1 LQAPEVR
8 QKLRK
13 QLAAFLKKT
22 RGEMTFTQF
31 EKRMGISAST
41 LHRIELGD
49 QNVTID
55 TLEAIKD
62 RLKVSMSDIF
72 PE

>member
-1 LQAPEVR
+1 VR

-13 QLAAFLKKT
+13 QLAAFLKRA
-22 RGEMTFTQF
+22 RGEMSYAQF
-31 EKRMGISAST
+31 AKRMGISAAT
-41 LHRIELGD
+41 LHRIEMCN

-55 TLEAIKD
+55 TLEEIKM
-62 RLKVSMSDIF
+62 RLKATMSNIF

>member
-1 LQAPEVR
+1 VR

-13 QLAAFLKKT
+13 QLAAFLKKA
-22 RGEMTFTQF
+22 RGEMTFAQF

-55 TLEAIKD
+55 TLEQIKE
-62 RLKVSMSDIF
+62 RLKVSMADIF

>member
-1 LQAPEVR
+1 
-8 QKLRK
+8 
-13 QLAAFLKKT
+13 
-22 RGEMTFTQF
+22 MTFAQF
-31 EKRMGISAST
+31 EKKIGISAST

-55 TLEAIKD
+55 TLEDILD
-62 RLKVSMSDIF
+62 RLKVKMSDIF